1 RAREMHELRE
11 LLKNA
16 GAKPRHETLIVRAWV
31 RGLPLDAFTRRD
43 DTQLP
48 ARLRAALPEIRA
60 RFESLVSVRS
70 EHRGAD
76 GAVRFLLALANGDT
90 IESVLLPGDG
100 VCISTQVGCAVG
112 CVFCMTGK
120 SGLARQLGSAEIVA
134 QVALARACKPI

>member
-1 RAREMHELRE
+1 GPRTGP
-11 LLKNA
+11 LL
-16 GAKPRHETLIVRAWV
+16 GGPWG
-31 RGLPLDAFTRRD
+31 RGLPLAACPRGDDA
-43 DTQLP
+43 QLP

-60 RFESLVSVRS
+60 RFESLVSVRA

-112 CVFCMTGK
+112 CIFCMTGK
-120 SGLARQLGSAEIVA
+120 SGLTRSLSSEIG
-134 QVALARACKPI
+134 